1 MDHAFYGFTFV
12 ITHLGCWENTRKACK
27 SRAEDEW
34 FTSFPRFL
42 KTSQVGYHADRPIE
56 SVVFW
61 SSNFRLKSY
70 KLMMIRDKV
79 AIMAVGGP
87 ECGYLD

>member
-1 MDHAFYGFTFV
+1 M
-12 ITHLGCWENTRKACK
+12 
-27 SRAEDEW
+27 
-34 FTSFPRFL
+34 
-42 KTSQVGYHADRPIE
+42 GYHADRPIE

-79 AIMAVGGP
+79 AITAVGGP
-87 ECGYLD
+87 EWGYLDLFFGSSVK